1 MKCPYC
7 DAEVDSDDLFCGECG
22 KRLPARARKERRMGM
37 PLIVGIAAAVVVGCV
52 VVGMVTFVLA
62 GGILPLLPVATPMP
76 TPSHTPS
83 PVRGTL
89 TPTLASPS
97 PVATPMPT
105 PSHTPDPV
113 RGTLTPTLVSPSP
126 VPGADPYEPDN
137 TIAEAQPITTD
148 GSVQAH
154 NLHTQ
159 TDHDYSSFVADGGTS
174 YTIETRN
181 LGLNIDTV
189 IYLYDD
195 QGNQLASN
203 DDGAAEP
210 LASRI
215 IWIAPSGGTYY
226 VMTKDLGEDSA
237 GADAIYEI
245 LVTSGGAGEGADSY
259 EPDDSMPLA
268 SQIDTDGTYQTHTFH
283 STTDVDYVWFI
294 SQEGIEYTIETGN
307 LQGECDTALYLYDVD
322 GVEVEYDDDGGDES
336 YASRIVWT
344 APSSEIYYVGIA
356 DYRGQSGS
364 EVSYQIWV
372 STQTRYE

>member
-1 MKCPYC
+1 MSWCRRYRIKCPYC

-22 KRLPARARKERRMGM
+22 KRLPGRARKERKMGM

-62 GGILPLLPVATPMP
+62 GGILPLLPVATPIP

-89 TPTLASPS
+89 TPTLA
-97 PVATPMPT
+97 
-105 PSHTPDPV
+105 
-113 RGTLTPTLVSPSP
+113 SPSP

-174 YTIETRN
+174 YTIETMN

-203 DDGAAEP
+203 DDGGAEP
-210 LASRI
+210 VASRI

-226 VMTKDLGEDSA
+226 VMTKDLGEDSS

-245 LVTSGGAGEGADSY
+245 LVTSGGAGEGADTY

-283 STTDVDYVWFI
+283 TTTDVDYVWFI

-322 GVEVEYDDDGGDES
+322 GVELEYDDDAGDES

-344 APSSEIYYVGIA
+344 APSSEIYYVGIV
-356 DYRGQSGS
+356 DYRDQAGS
-364 EVSYQIWV
+364 EVSYQIWA